1 MKKQLIFFLMLYPT
15 IIICQQGK
23 NIDLKEVVNTA
34 AVIPRINIDGLIYS
48 IRDRDQII
56 TNLLRSPF
64 WDENYKFTI
73 NLEDY
78 DSGRKYTYQN
88 KGVVRVFVN
97 NIELSRRHNFKAYD
111 NIKLLLKNAEDI
123 SVISSAESQR
133 ESNLKYQRNSSYLS
147 LEMGPDEL
155 NRQGAFLDEK
165 KKVPVTLIKIKSD
178 LSTEVVY
185 NKAKK
190 RSKLKKLSEL
200 KVIDKSVEVGVKGQE
215 GSRRLI
221 LRAGT
226 TVYTDQITT
235 VELEGVDVV
244 KNVEDNGIIYSPE
257 LVNGQIIF
265 KKNQK
270 LTRLKKQSDKFLK
283 MGLNEWG
290 IDVDANTWSQALRGY
305 LRGKQTFITS
315 DGLPILFGAVTLG
328 DEQPGPLW
336 VVDGVYLTQPPGN
349 VRSLAPLIREV
360 NVLKYN
366 ATKYGSRGAAGVIE
380 INTSVGLSE
389 DLGNYKKSFAIKGKE
404 NIRLM
409 EEFQKYEKQFILERE
424 KLNDSRKIFIQSN
437 EVEKVDSIQE
447 LINSLTLKSYL
458 FTANFAI
465 NNADYEVAPYLALN
479 KIGDAKLKILEAIEQ
494 KLSPQIR
501 KSKYGKRFIEFL
513 EIKKSRDTTSTKN

>member
-1 MKKQLIFFLMLYPT
+1 M
-15 IIICQQGK
+15 
-23 NIDLKEVVNTA
+23 
-34 AVIPRINIDGLIYS
+34 
-48 IRDRDQII
+48 
-56 TNLLRSPF
+56 
-64 WDENYKFTI
+64 
-73 NLEDY
+73 
-78 DSGRKYTYQN
+78 
-88 KGVVRVFVN
+88 
-97 NIELSRRHNFKAYD
+97 SRRHNFKAYD

-290 IDVDANTWSQALRGY
+290 IDVDANTWSQALRAH

-336 VVDGVYLTQPPGN
+336 VVDGVYLNEPPVN
-349 VRSLAPLIREV
+349 VRSLAYLIREV
-360 NVLKYN
+360 NVYKYDT
-366 ATKYGSRGAAGVIE
+366 AKFGSRGAAGVIE
-380 INTSVGLSE
+380 IFTLSGFSE
-389 DLGNYKKSFAIKGKE
+389 STGSYKRSFEVKGKE
-404 NIRLM
+404 NIKLM
-409 EEFQKYEKQFILERE
+409 ETFQSFEKQFLSRRE
-424 KLNDSRKIFIQSN
+424 ELNDVRKILIQLN
-437 EVEKVDSIQE
+437 EPERVDSIQGLLE
-447 LINSLTLKSYL
+447 SLTLKSYL

-465 NNADYEVAPYLALN
+465 NNADFEIAPYLALT
-479 KIGDAKLKILEAIEQ
+479 KISDAQLPILESIEE
-494 KLSPQIR
+494 KLSPQVR

-513 EIKKSRDTTSTKN
+513 ENKKQKDSTNFQ